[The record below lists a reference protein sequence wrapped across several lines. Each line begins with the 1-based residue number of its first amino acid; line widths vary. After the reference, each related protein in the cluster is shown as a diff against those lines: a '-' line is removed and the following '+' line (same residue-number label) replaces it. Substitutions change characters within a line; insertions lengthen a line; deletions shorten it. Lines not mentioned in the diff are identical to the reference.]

1 MSQEITDPVTSL
13 MDPPSEA
20 PQMNHGRTLA
30 GWFLFWAVCV
40 GVLIIAAGAIAYNW
54 TIIWAGA
61 AVVAAGV
68 IISVVLRVMGHGQ
81 PVKGRQTPS
90 VEDL

>member
-30 GWFLFWAVCV
+30 GWFLFWATSV

-81 PVKGRQTPS
+81 PVKRRQAPS
-90 VEDL
+90 VEDI